1 MDDRFWLKAEVRQFP
16 EADARAAGH
25 GESSPPALTRTTMI
39 YVGVKAEIRAFT
51 SGQSRAIGGKVLPS
65 KFLRARTTMKPFGT
79 EFCDQFAIARYA
91 DGAWSKASIEPLAP
105 IPLHPAAHVLHYAS
119 TCFEG
124 FKAYRW
130 SDGKGRIFRLHDH
143 VARMQR
149 SATSLRLPPP
159 DADLLA
165 GMVIDAVHANIDA
178 IPEPPAS
185 LYLRPTL
192 IGTVE
197 NIGAAAAPSPEA
209 VLYVLCSPVGDYFAG
224 GATALKLLIEDERAR
239 TTEQLGSTKT
249 GGNYAAAL
257 GPTLDAKEKYGVDQV
272 LFCPNGDVQE
282 TGAAN
287 FLLISDDE
295 ILTKSLDTT
304 FLHGM
309 TRDSILKLGNEL
321 GYKISERPFTVDEL
335 LEKIPTWEACLSGT
349 AATLSP
355 VGAVV
360 YKGEEIKVRDG
371 ESGPNR
377 KKLQTALQ
385 DIQYGNTEDTHNWL
399 TVVS

>member
-1 MDDRFWLKAEVRQFP
+1 MKA
-16 EADARAAGH
+16 
-25 GESSPPALTRTTMI
+25 
-39 YVGVKAEIRAFT
+39 
-51 SGQSRAIGGKVLPS
+51 
-65 KFLRARTTMKPFGT
+65 FGT

-91 DGAWSKASIEPLAP
+91 DGAWGEASVQPTAP
-105 IPLHPAAHVLHYAS
+105 IPMHPAAHVLHYAS
-119 TCFEG
+119 SCFEG

-149 SATSLRLPPP
+149 SAKSLRLPIP
-159 DADLLA
+159 DADMLA
-165 GMVIDAVHANIDA
+165 QMVIDAVHANIDA

-192 IGTVE
+192 VGTLE
-197 NIGAAAAPSPEA
+197 NIGAAAAPSSEA
-209 VLYVLCSPVGDYFAG
+209 LLYILCSPVGDYFAG
-224 GATALKLLIEDERAR
+224 GAAALKLLVEDERWR

-257 GPTLDAKEKYGVDQV
+257 GPTLDAKEKYGTDQV
-272 LFCPNGDVQE
+272 LFCPGGDVQE

-309 TRDSILKLGNEL
+309 TRDSILKLGAEM
-321 GYKISERPFTVDEL
+321 GYKITERPFTVDEL
-335 LEKIPTWEACLSGT
+335 LEKVKTWEACLSGT

-355 VGAVV
+355 VGTLV
-360 YKGEEIKVRDG
+360 YHGEEILVRDG
-371 ESGPNR
+371 QPGPNR

-385 DIQYGNTEDTHNWL
+385 DIQYGNREDTHDWL